1 MQETLKSLYDNN
13 NNNNLYLSS
22 FRFTLIQKI
31 INFSFDIFRNT
42 SRESADTEVS
52 VLNDSRAKWLGRA
65 ETR

>member
-42 SRESADTEVS
+42 SRESADTEES
-52 VLNDSRAKWLGRA
+52 VLSASRAKWLGHA